1 MSSTLLSL
9 IITTLRSPGSVVD
22 DATSDAQT
30 AWLVPRLL
38 LITAVGGAVFGA
50 VVGAHHGGIQVLYAA
65 IKMPILFL
73 VPLAVGL
80 PAIRA
85 LFASDDSAPPWRRV
99 AMAGLV
105 GAARTGILA
114 AAASP
119 FLWLAWSL
127 FRDYHM
133 AILVLAASLLV
144 IGGQGLLTLRHALPK
159 FRLVHV
165 APLGIA
171 VVLMGLTTALTGW
184 VLRPFMARPTPQIT
198 FLRPIEAAIGDG
210 LLRATRSA
218 AGDYGREGE
227 EWAPSSSGLMSHGLR
242 GRDFDGGQ

>member
-1 MSSTLLSL
+1 MSTTLLSL
-9 IITTLRSPGSVVD
+9 IITTLRSPGTVVD

-85 LFASDDSAPPWRRV
+85 LFASDDAAPPWRRV
-99 AMAGLV
+99 GMAGLV

-119 FLWLAWSL
+119 FLWLTWSV
-127 FRDYHM
+127 FRDYHT
-133 AILVLAASLLV
+133 AILVLAASLLLV
-144 IGGQGLLTLRHALPK
+144 GGQGLLTLRHALPT
-159 FRLVHV
+159 FRWIHV
-165 APLGIA
+165 APLGVAAI
-171 VVLMGLTTALTGW
+171 LMGLTTAQTGW
-184 VLRPFMARPTPQIT
+184 VLRPFIARPSAEIT
-198 FLRPIEAAIGDG
+198 FLRPIEADIGNA
-210 LLRATRSA
+210 LFRATRSA
-218 AGDYGREGE
+218 TGDYGHEGD
-227 EWAPSSSGLMSHGLR
+227 EWAPASRGLMSHGLR
-242 GRDFDGGQ
+242 QHDTNGGE